1 MQIDEFH
8 WQRELI
14 IKAPCHDGRSAL
26 LTIAEDLS
34 ERIGFQPKDL
44 LVPLEAREA
53 LGSTCFGGGFALP
66 HALVPDLR
74 SPAKVLMTLR
84 NGIDFGSPDD
94 GPVDIFLAVLWPK
107 GEHQSFL
114 PALAKLCRP
123 FRSVR
128 VLEGLRGAQS
138 KTEAMMVLQVF
149 DTSDRLPSVSP
160 SVVGAK
166 AI

>member
-8 WQRELI
+8 WQRDLI

-34 ERIGFQPKDL
+34 ERTGLQPKDL
-44 LVPLEAREA
+44 LLPLEAREA
-53 LGSTCFGGGFALP
+53 LGSTGFGGGFALP
-66 HALVPDLR
+66 HALVPGLR

-84 NGIDFGSPDD
+84 HGIEFGSPDD
-94 GPVDIFLAVLWPK
+94 ALVDIFLAVLWPK

-123 FRSVR
+123 FRSAR

-149 DTSDRLPSVSP
+149 DNSDRLPSVSR
-160 SVVGAK
+160 SVVGEK
-166 AI
+166 AM

>member
-14 IKAPCHDGRSAL
+14 INAPCCDARSAL

-34 ERIGFQPKDL
+34 ERTGFPIRDV
-44 LVPLEAREA
+44 LVPLEAREG
-53 LGSTCFGGGFALP
+53 LGSTGFGGGFALP
-66 HALVPDLR
+66 HALVPGLR

-94 GPVDIFLAVLWPK
+94 RPVDILLAVLWPK
-107 GEHQSFL
+107 GELQSFL

-123 FRSVR
+123 FRSAR

-149 DTSDRLPSVSP
+149 DNPDHSP
-160 SVVGAK
+160 LRSPGIIGAK
-166 AI
+166 AL

>member
-53 LGSTCFGGGFALP
+53 LGSTGFGGGFALP